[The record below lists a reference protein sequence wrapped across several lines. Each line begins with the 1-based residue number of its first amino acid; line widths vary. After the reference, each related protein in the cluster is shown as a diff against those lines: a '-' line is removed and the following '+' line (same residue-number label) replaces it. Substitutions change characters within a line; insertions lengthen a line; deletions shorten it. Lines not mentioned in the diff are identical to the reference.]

1 MSDQLRKQTVRSMGL
16 LAMGNGAGKA
26 ISFATTLILARVLA
40 PEDYGLMA
48 LAMVF
53 VGLIS
58 FFNDVGLGAAIV
70 QHPELD
76 KRAINGCFAFSI
88 ALGALLTLICAL
100 ASGPVATFYGRDV
113 LAPMIAVLGINF
125 LIGSFASIPNSMLRR
140 AMRFRPIVQG
150 SILGIAVQSTVVL
163 SCAWNGLGVWS
174 LVIAFVA
181 QSLVQVLWTWFAS
194 GWRPTGG
201 FDLRGARQLVGYGMT
216 ITYSRFLTFFYQN
229 VDRVIVGR
237 LLGERAVGFQE
248 MAISIAALPVTQ
260 VTGLVTNVASP
271 LFSRLQHE
279 PKRVTAA
286 LFHLS
291 RAIAYLTFP
300 ACTGM
305 VITAPELIPLLLGDQ
320 WIDLTLPFQILTI
333 SVLVRS
339 TDPLLS
345 QVMIS
350 TGHAKRLVRYA
361 ILTSV
366 ALPIA
371 VTGGALTGGLVG
383 VATAMVIVLPCLTLY
398 LVHDCASLFR
408 FTLGSYLLELARASQ
423 GTLLM
428 AAVTLG
434 VRFSL
439 LGLGL
444 PSGIVLAGQ
453 VLAGVV
459 SYLAWFCFG
468 STRTLGEVRQFLL
481 DLGFA
486 ERRLHGWPF
495 TRIPHGPKNPT

>member
-16 LAMGNGAGKA
+16 LAMGTGAGKA
-26 ISFATTLILARVLA
+26 ISFATTLILARLLA

-76 KRAINGCFAFSI
+76 RRAINGCFAFSI
-88 ALGALLTLICAL
+88 ALGTLLTVICAL
-100 ASGPVATFYGRDV
+100 ASGPVAAFYGREV

-125 LIGSFASIPNSMLRR
+125 LIGSFSSVPNSMLRR
-140 AMRFRPIVQG
+140 AMRFRPLVQG
-150 SILGIAVQSTVVL
+150 SLLGVAVQSAVVL
-163 SCAWNGLGVWS
+163 ACAWKGLGVWS

-181 QSLVQVLWTWFAS
+181 QSLTQVIWTWVAS

-201 FDLRGARQLVGYGMT
+201 FDLKGARQLVGYGMT

-271 LFSRLQHE
+271 LLSRLQHE
-279 PKRVTAA
+279 PKRVAAA

-291 RAIAYLTFP
+291 RGIAYLTFP
-300 ACTGM
+300 ACAGM
-305 VITAPELIPLLLGDQ
+305 VITAPELIPLLLGSQ
-320 WIDLTLPFQILTI
+320 WVDLTLPFQILTMT
-333 SVLVRS
+333 VLVRT

-345 QVMIS
+345 QALIS
-350 TGHAKRLVRYA
+350 TGHAKRLVGYA
-361 ILTSV
+361 ILTSIV
-366 ALPIA
+366 LPIA
-371 VTGGALTGGLVG
+371 VTVGALTEGLVG
-383 VATAMVIVLPCLTLY
+383 VATAMMIVLPFLTLY
-398 LVHDCASLFR
+398 LIHDCASLFQ
-408 FTLGSYLLELARASQ
+408 FTVSSYLLELARASQ
-423 GTLLM
+423 GTIFM
-428 AAVTLG
+428 AIVTLG
-434 VRFSL
+434 ARSAM

-444 PSGIVLAGQ
+444 SSGAVLAGQ
-453 VLAGVV
+453 VAAGVV
-459 SYLAWFCFG
+459 SYLAWFCLG
-468 STRTLGEVRQFLL
+468 STRTLAEARQLLL
-481 DLGFA
+481 DLGIA
-486 ERRLHGWPF
+486 ERRLHVWPF
-495 TRIPHGPKNPT
+495 TRIPSGPQNLV